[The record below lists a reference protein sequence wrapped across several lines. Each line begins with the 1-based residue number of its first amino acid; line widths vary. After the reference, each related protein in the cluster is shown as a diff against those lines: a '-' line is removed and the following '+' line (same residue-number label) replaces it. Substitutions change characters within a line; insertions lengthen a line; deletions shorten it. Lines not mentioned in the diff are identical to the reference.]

1 MALTQLVQSIRS
13 VQDSVDAIVGVEA
26 LRRQRLSEILKVSN
40 YGAGGSLEAGAGS
53 GVVDLAA

>member
-1 MALTQLVQSIRS
+1 MTQLVQSIRS

-26 LRRQRLSEILKVSN
+26 LRQKRLSEILKVSN
-40 YGAGGSLEAGAGS
+40 YSSGGSLDAGAGT